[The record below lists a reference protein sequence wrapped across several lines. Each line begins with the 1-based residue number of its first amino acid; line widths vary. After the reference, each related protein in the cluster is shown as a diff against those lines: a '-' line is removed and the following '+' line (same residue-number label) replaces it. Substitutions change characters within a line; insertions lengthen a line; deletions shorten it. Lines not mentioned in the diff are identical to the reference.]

1 MKSISRAVRYAA
13 LLVVVATSPLTAQAT
28 TLPPKPAQGATE
40 QLLEENVFPPELV
53 MQHQQKINLG
63 PEARRKIREAMT
75 ALQTKVI
82 DIQWNL
88 QDEAQKLVE
97 ALQRPAVNEAET
109 LAQVDRV
116 LSVEREVKHAQ
127 MTMLIRIKNALTA
140 EQQAML
146 RELRKAAGK
155 GDASSPEQ
163 LEGIRKLAAGAG
175 LALRPE

>member
-1 MKSISRAVRYAA
+1 MKSASRAVRHAA
-13 LLVVVATSPLTAQAT
+13 VLIVVAASPLAAQAT
-28 TLPPKPAQGATE
+28 PLLPKVPQGATD

-53 MQHQQKINLG
+53 MQHQQKINLS
-63 PEARRKIREAMT
+63 PAARGKIREAMT

-97 ALQRPAVNEAET
+97 ALQRPSVNEAET

-127 MTMLIRIKNALTA
+127 MAMLIRIKNALTA

-155 GDASSPEQ
+155 SDASSPDQ
-163 LEGIRKLAAGAG
+163 LEEMKKLSARGG
-175 LALRPE
+175 RRPPQ